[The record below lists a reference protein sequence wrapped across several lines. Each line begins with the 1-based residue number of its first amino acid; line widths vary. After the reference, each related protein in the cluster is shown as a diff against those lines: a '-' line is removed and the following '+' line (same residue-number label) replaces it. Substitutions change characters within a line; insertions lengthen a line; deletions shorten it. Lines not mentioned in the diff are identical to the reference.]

1 MSKNITIN
9 VGTLGMGLW
18 RSPDGGQTWGRGRI
32 GDTLQGGRSVYGLT
46 VHPHD
51 PAVLYAGAD
60 DGVYVSRDRGEN
72 FERMPSPMDRMR
84 VWRVAVHPDDPDTLF
99 AGTSPVLVY
108 RSKDGGESWEMV
120 CDDFALE
127 CPNVGV
133 PRVTALTINPADPKD
148 VWVSV
153 EVDGVRRSRDGG
165 DTWARVEGNG
175 LDEPDVHDIQIDP
188 DEPDRVFVTTEY
200 DVRFSDDNGQSWVNV
215 AGDGEDRPMPYR
227 RCVKLLEGNPKTMLI
242 AIGDASVGNEGA
254 ILRST
259 DGGATFEM
267 PDLPV
272 RPSSHIECFATH
284 PADPELVIAC
294 THYGQLFGS
303 SDGGDWWMKFQK
315 EVTEN
320 RGALVWMPN

>member
-1 MSKNITIN
+1 
-9 VGTLGMGLW
+9 
-18 RSPDGGQTWGRGRI
+18 
-32 GDTLQGGRSVYGLT
+32 
-46 VHPHD
+46 
-51 PAVLYAGAD
+51 
-60 DGVYVSRDRGEN
+60 
-72 FERMPSPMDRMR
+72 
-84 VWRVAVHPDDPDTLF
+84 
-99 AGTSPVLVY
+99 
-108 RSKDGGESWEMV
+108 
-120 CDDFALE
+120 
-127 CPNVGV
+127 
-133 PRVTALTINPADPKD
+133 
-148 VWVSV
+148 
-153 EVDGVRRSRDGG
+153 
-165 DTWARVEGNG
+165 
-175 LDEPDVHDIQIDP
+175 
-188 DEPDRVFVTTEY
+188 
-200 DVRFSDDNGQSWVNV
+200 
-215 AGDGEDRPMPYR
+215 
-227 RCVKLLEGNPKTMLI
+227 VKLLEGNPKTMLI